1 MSRSPPNSLPAVTAA
16 QLLEVD
22 RRAVDRFELALI
34 QMMENAGRALARVAR
49 ERFLAGATGTGRM
62 VVLAGPGG
70 NGGGVSA
77 PSASGQP
84 GRQAA
89 DRGGALR
96 GRTVAHH
103 WEVR

>member
-34 QMMENAGRALARVAR
+34 QMMENA
-49 ERFLAGATGTGRM
+49 GRM